1 MTDRN
6 RTITKLL
13 LIAASFALVSCASK
27 PPEDVQIKGSIEAV
41 ATVNPDSQGRP
52 SPLQVKIFQ
61 LGAKDKFEAAD
72 YFALSDASEATLG
85 ADMLGVQAMMLT
97 PGESRPYEGEF
108 DPGTRY
114 IGVIAGYRE
123 IHQAQWRAIVE
134 MPEKSLL
141 KMMKRGGVII
151 KADSLAISVTVDD

>member
-6 RTITKLL
+6 RTIAKLL
-13 LIAASFALVSCASK
+13 LIAASFTLVACAAK

-41 ATVNPDSQGRP
+41 ASVNPDSLGRP

-72 YFALSDASEATLG
+72 YFALADASEATLG
-85 ADMLGVQAMMLT
+85 GDMLGVQAVMLT
-97 PGESRPYEGEF
+97 PGELRPYEGEF

-123 IHQAQWRAIVE
+123 IHQAQWRSIVE

-141 KMMKRGGVII
+141 KLNKRGGIII
-151 KADSLAISVTVDD
+151 KADSLAISVSVDD

>member
-1 MTDRN
+1 MIDRN
-6 RTITKLL
+6 RKFAKLL
-13 LIAASFALVSCASK
+13 VFVAAFALAACAAK

-41 ATVNPDSQGRP
+41 ASVNPDSLGRP

-85 ADMLGVQAMMLT
+85 ADMLGVQAIMLS
-97 PGESRPYEGEF
+97 PGDRKPYEGVF
-108 DPGTRY
+108 DPETRF

-141 KMMKRGGVII
+141 KLNKRGGVTI
-151 KADSLAISVTVDD
+151 KADSLAISVNVDD

>member
-6 RTITKLL
+6 RIFAKLL
-13 LIAASFALVSCASK
+13 VLVAAFALVACAAK
-27 PPEDVQIKGSIEAV
+27 PPEDVQIKGTIEAV
-41 ATVNPDSQGRP
+41 ASVNPDSLGRP

-61 LGAKDKFEAAD
+61 LSAKDKFEAAD

-85 ADMLGVQAMMLT
+85 ADMLGVQAMMLS
-97 PGESRPYEGEF
+97 PGDHKPYEGEF
-108 DPGTRY
+108 DPATRF

-141 KMMKRGGVII
+141 KLNKRGGVTI
-151 KADSLAISVTVDD
+151 KADSLAISVKVDD

>member
-6 RTITKLL
+6 RSIASLM
-13 LIAASFALVSCASK
+13 LIAACFTLVACAAK

-41 ATVNPDSQGRP
+41 ASVNPDSLGRP

-72 YFALSDASEATLG
+72 YFALADAPEATLG

-97 PGESRPYEGEF
+97 PGEHRPYEGEF

-123 IHQAQWRAIVE
+123 IHQAQWRAVVE
-134 MPEKSLL
+134 MPERSLMKL
-141 KMMKRGGVII
+141 MKRGGVII
-151 KADSLAISVTVDD
+151 KADSLAISVIVDD

>member
-6 RTITKLL
+6 RIFAKLL
-13 LIAASFALVSCASK
+13 VLVAAFALVACAAK

-41 ATVNPDSQGRP
+41 ASVNPDSLGRP

-61 LGAKDKFEAAD
+61 LSAKDKFEAAD

-85 ADMLGVQAMMLT
+85 ADMLGVQAMMLS
-97 PGESRPYEGEF
+97 PGDHKPYEGEF
-108 DPGTRY
+108 DPATRF

-141 KMMKRGGVII
+141 KLNKRGGVTI
-151 KADSLAISVTVDD
+151 KADSLAISVKVDD

>member
-6 RTITKLL
+6 RSIASLM
-13 LIAASFALVSCASK
+13 LIAAWFTLVACAAK
-27 PPEDVQIKGSIEAV
+27 PPEDVTLKGSIEAV
-41 ATVNPDSQGRP
+41 ASVNPDSLGRP

-97 PGESRPYEGEF
+97 PGEHRPYEGEF

-123 IHQAQWRAIVE
+123 IHQAQWRAVVE
-134 MPEKSLL
+134 MPERSLM

>member
-1 MTDRN
+1 MTVRN
-6 RTITKLL
+6 RSIANLM
-13 LIAASFALVSCASK
+13 LIAAWFTLAACASK
-27 PPEDVQIKGSIEAV
+27 PPEDVTIKGSIEAV
-41 ATVNPDSQGRP
+41 ESVNPDSLGRP

-61 LGAKDKFEAAD
+61 LAAKDKFEAAD
-72 YFALSDASEATLG
+72 YFALAEASEATLG
-85 ADMLGVQAMMLT
+85 ADMLGVQAIMLP
-97 PGESRPYEGEF
+97 PGERRPYEGEF

-123 IHQAQWRAIVE
+123 IHQAQWRDIVE
-134 MPEKSLL
+134 MPEKSLM

>member
-1 MTDRN
+1 MTDRS
-6 RTITKLL
+6 RVVTRLVAGAVMFTL
-13 LIAASFALVSCASK
+13 AACAAK
-27 PPEDVQIKGSIEAV
+27 PPEDVQVKGSVQAV
-41 ATVNPDSQGRP
+41 ESVNPDSLGRP
-52 SPLQVKIFQ
+52 SPLQIKIFQ

-97 PGESRPYEGEF
+97 PGDHRPYEGEF
-108 DPGTRY
+108 DPATKF
-114 IGVIAGYRE
+114 IGVIAGYRD
-123 IHQAQWRAIVE
+123 IHQAEWRAIVE

-141 KMMKRGGVII
+141 KMGKRGGVTI

>member
-1 MTDRN
+1 MSIQN
-6 RTITKLL
+6 RTFATLL
-13 LIAASFALVSCASK
+13 VIAASFTLASCAAK

-41 ATVNPDSQGRP
+41 ASVNPDSLGRP

-72 YFALSDASEATLG
+72 YFALADASEATLG
-85 ADMLGVQAMMLT
+85 ADMLGVQAMMLS
-97 PGESRPYEGEF
+97 PGEIKPYEGEF
-108 DPGTRY
+108 DPATRF

-141 KMMKRGGVII
+141 KLNKRGGVTI
-151 KADSLAISVTVDD
+151 KADSLAISVNVDD

>member
-1 MTDRN
+1 M
-6 RTITKLL
+6 LL
-13 LIAASFALVSCASK
+13 VIAASFALVSCAAK

-41 ATVNPDSQGRP
+41 ESVNPDSLGRP

-72 YFALSDASEATLG
+72 YFALADASEATLG
-85 ADMLGVQAMMLT
+85 ADMLGVQAMMLS
-97 PGESRPYEGEF
+97 PGEHKPYEGEF
-108 DPGTRY
+108 DPATRF

-123 IHQAQWRAIVE
+123 IHQAEWRAVVE
-134 MPEKSLL
+134 MPEKSLM

-151 KADSLAISVTVDD
+151 KADSLAISITVDD

>member
-1 MTDRN
+1 MSFQNKTFA
-6 RTITKLL
+6 TLL
-13 LIAASFALVSCASK
+13 VIVASFTLASCAAK
-27 PPEDVQIKGSIEAV
+27 PPEDVQIKGSIETV
-41 ATVNPDSQGRP
+41 ATVNPDSLGRP
-52 SPLQVKIFQ
+52 SPLQIKIFQ

-72 YFALSDASEATLG
+72 YFALAEASEATLG
-85 ADMLGVQAMMLT
+85 ADMLGVQAMMLS
-97 PGESRPYEGEF
+97 PGERKPYEGEF
-108 DPGTRY
+108 DPATRF

-134 MPEKSLL
+134 MPEKSLM

>member
-1 MTDRN
+1 MNHQN
-6 RTITKLL
+6 RTFATLL
-13 LIAASFALVSCASK
+13 VIAASFTLVSCAAK

-41 ATVNPDSQGRP
+41 ESVNPDSLGRP

-72 YFALSDASEATLG
+72 YFALADSSEATLG
-85 ADMLGVQAMMLT
+85 ADMLGVQAMMLS
-97 PGESRPYEGEF
+97 PGEHKPYEGEF
-108 DPGTRY
+108 DPATRF

-123 IHQAQWRAIVE
+123 IHQAQWRAVVE
-134 MPEKSLL
+134 MPEKSLM

>member
-1 MTDRN
+1 MNHQNSTFA
-6 RTITKLL
+6 TLL
-13 LIAASFALVSCASK
+13 LIAASLTLASCAAK

-72 YFALSDASEATLG
+72 YFALAESAEATLG
-85 ADMLGVQAMMLT
+85 ADMLGVQAMMLS
-97 PGESRPYEGEF
+97 PGEHKPYEGEF
-108 DPGTRY
+108 DPATRF

-123 IHQAQWRAIVE
+123 IHQAEWRAIVE
-134 MPEKSLL
+134 MPEKSLM

-151 KADSLAISVTVDD
+151 KADSLAISVAVDD